1 MVLCCAALCSQAA
14 CAAQEVFSIEDIFR
28 LADENS
34 SMIQA
39 SEAGRDAA
47 EEALKAAKAQR
58 FPDVDISV
66 SASFLGNGRLWD
78 RDFSSGMKIDI
89 PHFGNN
95 FSVEASQVVYAGGA
109 IGSSIRMASLNK
121 EMSRLD
127 VEKGRQELRFLLLG
141 YYLDLYKTRNQIN
154 VLKDNISLTEQIIS
168 DMHARLEQGTV
179 LANDIT
185 RYELQK
191 ETLELQLTRLR
202 NAGSV
207 INNKIVTTLHL
218 PEETVIIPDSTILA
232 SEIPV
237 LCEQYW
243 HDLASSGNISL
254 RQSDISVRM
263 KEQNLK
269 MENAARLPSIA
280 VVAADHLDGPV
291 TIEVPVLNNNFNWWY
306 VGIGVKYDLSAL
318 FKSKGKIRQA
328 RDEVRQAEMMH
339 RQVREVTD
347 MSINE
352 GYADFMTSFADLST

>member
-1 MVLCCAALCSQAA
+1 MLCCAALCSQAA

-58 FPDVDISV
+58 FPDIDISA
-66 SASFLGNGRLWD
+66 SASYLGNGRLWD

-191 ETLELQLTRLR
+191 ETLELQLIRLR

-207 INNKIVTTLHL
+207 INNKFVR
-218 PEETVIIPDSTILA
+218 
-232 SEIPV
+232 
-237 LCEQYW
+237 
-243 HDLASSGNISL
+243 ASSIRAGW
-254 RQSDISVRM
+254 
-263 KEQNLK
+263 
-269 MENAARLPSIA
+269 SIR
-280 VVAADHLDGPV
+280 
-291 TIEVPVLNNNFNWWY
+291 TM
-306 VGIGVKYDLSAL
+306 
-318 FKSKGKIRQA
+318 R
-328 RDEVRQAEMMH
+328 R
-339 RQVREVTD
+339 
-347 MSINE
+347 
-352 GYADFMTSFADLST
+352 